1 MILDIVVVV
10 IVVVDV
16 VVETVVVGVKVVC
29 IGSSVVFEHC
39 FNGEFHRNMFFLNI
53 VKTCL

>member
-16 VVETVVVGVKVVC
+16 VVETVVVGVKVV
-29 IGSSVVFEHC
+29 FEHC
-39 FNGEFHRNMFFLNI
+39 CNGEFHINMFFLNI

>member
-10 IVVVDV
+10 IVVDV

-29 IGSSVVFEHC
+29 ISSSVAVEHC
-39 FNGEFHRNMFFLNI
+39 CNGEFH
-53 VKTCL
+53 